1 MARYATFFISIRPSC
16 DICCGHLIIPTE
28 VSNVILYYNK
38 DQQKQ
43 HNCGHISITCK
54 STLFQINNAFST
66 VQGYYT
72 KHRARPNR
80 IRWVLEEI
88 YLIIFTTWNNVYT
101 WFNDLKFSTKKK
113 CVGYRY
119 AWSQILFDT
128 FTKVAVN
135 TVL

>member
-1 MARYATFFISIRPSC
+1 MARYATFFTSIRPSC

-54 STLFQINNAFST
+54 STLFQINNAFSK
-66 VQGYYT
+66 V
-72 KHRARPNR
+72 ARPKR
-80 IRWVLEEI
+80 IKWVLEEI
-88 YLIIFTTWNNVYT
+88 ILIIFTTRNNVYT
-101 WFNDLKFSTKKK
+101 WFNDLKFSAKKK

>member
-1 MARYATFFISIRPSC
+1 MARYATFFTSIRPSC

-72 KHRARPNR
+72 KHNDNLRSKVSIGRNIPYN
-80 IRWVLEEI
+80 I
-88 YLIIFTTWNNVYT
+88 YNM
-101 WFNDLKFSTKKK
+101 K
-113 CVGYRY
+113 
-119 AWSQILFDT
+119 
-128 FTKVAVN
+128 
-135 TVL
+135 